1 MVSGLGGGRDKIRI
15 GPTVGTWQLKGTL
28 TLNLWGLFL
37 RRLVCREEGR
47 ADGQREERP
56 RDEKEK
62 DISGCL
68 SRPREASLQY
78 PK

>member
-1 MVSGLGGGRDKIRI
+1 MATQRYID
-15 GPTVGTWQLKGTL
+15 TEFMGTFSKDAG
-28 TLNLWGLFL
+28 
-37 RRLVCREEGR
+37 CREEGR
-47 ADGQREERP
+47 ADGQREKRP

-68 SRPREASLQY
+68 SRPLEASLQY